1 MPDASLTSI
10 SDDNYDA
17 PPVLQALKVLSG
29 KSLLYGSALLAI
41 AAIPGVELSGAM
53 GVIAAGL
60 GVEALGSLVDRLASG
75 EAVTADEIRQ
85 IVDGAI
91 AESGIEDHLSGEE
104 FQHEVARLVRQ
115 MHLMRGA
122 VEAGE
127 IRLVQQLDE
136 QYSGRQAMLWELQDE
151 MTFVQDHLEQSAT
164 RDEGITALLRQMNDR
179 MGVEAQAPR
188 SDGNDLAMS
197 LSQLHLEYLRRWFG
211 KPWARVYLADMLEG
225 RDEEIGLLD
234 VYVPLQVDLNI
245 MVVTEKQRIVDW
257 WVHEEK
263 AEALAEHGLERAQ
276 MAGLGESARDEMNPK
291 VRSWLDLDVD
301 AEGMQAIVDGIQSKI
316 DRRLDQDQD
325 TEDGEHSW
333 YMEAQVAASAQSRF
347 VLLGAPGGGKS
358 SFLRHLTLCL
368 AGELRRRAD
377 DNSVPARA
385 NLEAALNHD
394 WLLDAYT
401 PIYVEMRD
409 LVQHDAFPPLPTQ
422 PNGEPELPT
431 CDHFWRY
438 IHDQVLKDD
447 LAPFAATLHQLCAD
461 GEVVLLLDGLDE
473 APHATDR
480 NRRKQIKALVASL
493 VDTYP
498 DLRIIISS
506 RPHAYSR
513 EDQWILPDF
522 GRCALVP
529 LGYTRLQQLAEALFP
544 AVTPGEAEQEVSAF
558 IEAVRSEKIELSM
571 RGTPLFF
578 TMLAALWLNA
588 PPGQRRLPQSKAELY
603 RRSVD
608 LLLDRWTR
616 RRAPHPSVADNLGV
630 TPVELRAVLETLACT
645 VHEQSDPNNDTTVF
659 RENALATLLYD
670 AGVRAILQDISDY
683 LSQHVGILVSSAP
696 GKFHFVHRSFQ
707 EHLAACELT
716 HPQPEARRPEV
727 EADRRF
733 PQGLLNRVLEHPNL
747 WENVLKLAGDEL
759 LVQGREEQL
768 WQLLA
773 GLCEPYLKKRLSSES
788 ALSALQIADEHAL
801 LTRPVALDDTFG
813 DGKHILINHWNTLL
827 HKTATNVL
835 TDIDNCS
842 PEQRDV
848 AGRLLGGGAF
858 PGIDTRR
865 GVGCRELGLPDIDWV
880 FVSEADAVSGK
891 RTFIY
896 QEDEERVEAG
906 FWIAR
911 YPITHAQFQAFFNA
925 DDGYHNPHWWQ
936 GLAVETQDRGGPQ
949 TQRFPYWNHPRE
961 RVSWYEAVAFCKWL
975 TAKTEQTSDLLPS
988 EFDRYQPW
996 RITLPTEWQWEKA
1009 ARGHDGRR
1017 YPWGDDYVSGHAN
1030 IGERWTDAGKHYLAK
1045 SSAVGMYP
1053 PGISPYEI
1061 HDLSGNVWE
1070 WCLNEYENPE
1080 HTLVSGDATRVL
1092 RGGSWNG
1099 LAVVASALFRNG
1111 NLPHGQDYDVGF
1123 RVVVSCSVPI

>member
-17 PPVLQALKVLSG
+17 RPVLQALKVLSG

-53 GVIAAGL
+53 GVIATGL

-75 EAVTADEIRQ
+75 EAVTAGEIRQ

-127 IRLVQQLDE
+127 YRLAQQLDE
-136 QYSGRQAMLWELQDE
+136 QYSGHQAILWELQDE
-151 MTFVQDHLEQSAT
+151 LTFVQDHLEQSAT
-164 RDEGITALLRQMNDR
+164 RDEDIIALLRQMNDR

-263 AEALAEHGLERAQ
+263 AEALAEHGLERAE

-316 DRRLDQDQD
+316 DRRLDQDQE
-325 TEDGEHSW
+325 TKDGEHSW

-401 PIYVEMRD
+401 PIYVEIRD
-409 LVQHDAFPPLPTQ
+409 LVRHDTFPPLPTQ
-422 PNGEPELPT
+422 ANGEPELPT

-447 LAPFAATLHQLCAD
+447 LAPFAPALRQLCAN
-461 GEVVLLLDGLDE
+461 GEAILLLDGLDE
-473 APHATDR
+473 APLATDR
-480 NRRKQIKALVASL
+480 NRRKQIKALVTSL

-498 DLRIIISS
+498 DMRIIISS

-544 AVTPGEAEQEVSAF
+544 AVTPGEAEQEASAF
-558 IEAVRSEKIELSM
+558 IKAVRSGAIEASM

-588 PPGQRRLPQSKAELY
+588 PPGQRRLPQSKADLY

-616 RRAPHPSVADNLGV
+616 RRVPDDLGV
-630 TPVELRAVLETLACT
+630 KPEELRAVLEALACT
-645 VHEQSDPNNDTTVF
+645 VHEQSDPNSDTTVF
-659 RENALATLLYD
+659 SGRELAIILYD
-670 AGVRAILQDISDY
+670 ADVRAITQDISDY

-716 HPQPEARRPEV
+716 CAQPEARRPKV

-733 PQGLLNRVLEHPNL
+733 PQGLRTRVLENPSL
-747 WENVLKLAGDEL
+747 WENVFKLAGDEL
-759 LVQGREEQL
+759 LVQDREEQL
-768 WQLLA
+768 WQLLV
-773 GLCEPYLKKRLSSES
+773 GLCKPYLQERISSEA
-788 ALSALQIADEHAL
+788 ALLALQIADEHAL
-801 LTRPVALDDTFG
+801 LTRPVAHDDTFG
-813 DGKHILINHWNTLL
+813 DGKHILISHWCTLL
-827 HKTATNVL
+827 HETATKVF

-880 FVSEADAVSGK
+880 FVSETDAVSGK

-896 QEDEERVEAG
+896 QEDEERVEPS

-911 YPITHAQFQAFFNA
+911 YPITHAQFQTFIEA
-925 DDGYHNPHWWQ
+925 DDGYRNRHWWQ

-949 TQRFPYWNHPRE
+949 TQHFPYWNHPRE

-975 TAKTEQTSDLLPS
+975 AAKAEQVSELLPS
-988 EFDRYQPW
+988 ELDKSRHW

-1017 YPWGDDYVSGHAN
+1017 YPWGNDYVSGHAN
-1030 IGERWTDAGKHYLAK
+1030 INERRTDAGKHYLAK

-1070 WCLNEYENPE
+1070 WCLNEYRNPE

-1092 RGGSWNG
+1092 RGGSWYYDPEN
-1099 LAVVASALFRNG
+1099 ASALYRFRDFPRTQFDNF
-1111 NLPHGQDYDVGF
+1111 GF